1 LSINFST
8 QRVLII
14 DDMSTMRMAIKGM
27 LIYTGVKDI
36 DTAAHGDDALMQMR
50 NQRYDIIICDYN
62 LGSGKNG
69 QQVLEQ
75 AKHDK
80 LIGYST
86 IFIMI
91 TAENSANM
99 VMGAV
104 EFRPDDYLTK
114 PINKEILKT
123 RLVNAIEK
131 KSELEPVDRLV
142 RGGEYEKALALCN
155 HHIAAKPSYLSDLL
169 KIKADI
175 ALRFDDLK
183 TAEEVYQGVI
193 SRRRLPWALTGLA
206 QVFYK
211 KQEFQQATELLNEV
225 VSEDPA
231 YMEAHD
237 LLAQCHMAIGNTQA
251 AQQSLLQ
258 AVEISPFSILRQ
270 TSLGEIALK
279 NGDTSTAEK
288 SYRSAIGIGRNSIY
302 KSTDNYTH
310 LAQILADTGSGREAL
325 RVLKGMKSDYPG
337 DNVVALQSA
346 ITESRVYTSLSMEG
360 AAKTAREAAEKLFTN
375 IQENVPN
382 KLALD
387 VASMQMESGKPDAA
401 MGILGTLAR
410 NNHEDNQVIEAINT
424 LIHRSGME
432 SGAAELID
440 AARKEIKD
448 LNNRAV
454 RLFRDGNLLEAMEI
468 FRILGDKAPANRTI
482 NMNSSR
488 IHIEAAK
495 RGVDKAHSL
504 ALARQALDKISDTS
518 PENEKYHQMVKEYRQ
533 LAQEA

>member
-1 LSINFST
+1 
-8 QRVLII
+8 
-14 DDMSTMRMAIKGM
+14 
-27 LIYTGVKDI
+27 
-36 DTAAHGDDALMQMR
+36 
-50 NQRYDIIICDYN
+50 
-62 LGSGKNG
+62 
-69 QQVLEQ
+69 
-75 AKHDK
+75 
-80 LIGYST
+80 
-86 IFIMI
+86 
-91 TAENSANM
+91 
-99 VMGAV
+99 
-104 EFRPDDYLTK
+104 
-114 PINKEILKT
+114 
-123 RLVNAIEK
+123 
-131 KSELEPVDRLV
+131 
-142 RGGEYEKALALCN
+142 
-155 HHIAAKPSYLSDLL
+155 
-169 KIKADI
+169 
-175 ALRFDDLK
+175 
-183 TAEEVYQGVI
+183 
-193 SRRRLPWALTGLA
+193 
-206 QVFYK
+206 
-211 KQEFQQATELLNEV
+211 
-225 VSEDPA
+225 
-231 YMEAHD
+231 
-237 LLAQCHMAIGNTQA
+237 
-251 AQQSLLQ
+251 
-258 AVEISPFSILRQ
+258 
-270 TSLGEIALK
+270 
-279 NGDTSTAEK
+279 
-288 SYRSAIGIGRNSIY
+288 
-302 KSTDNYTH
+302 
-310 LAQILADTGSGREAL
+310 
-325 RVLKGMKSDYPG
+325 
-337 DNVVALQSA
+337 
-346 ITESRVYTSLSMEG
+346 MEG
-360 AAKTAREAAEKLFTN
+360 AAKTAREAAEKLFAN